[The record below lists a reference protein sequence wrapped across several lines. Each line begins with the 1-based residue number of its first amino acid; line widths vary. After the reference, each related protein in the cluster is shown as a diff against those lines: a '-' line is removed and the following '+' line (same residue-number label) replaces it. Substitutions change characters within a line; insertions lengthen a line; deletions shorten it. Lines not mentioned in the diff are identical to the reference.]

1 MSGNQST
8 ASSYCRLLPVNNI
21 LVDVTVSVTV
31 VTCITRNLMLAI
43 IPIFSYSSSKVR
55 EVRGV
60 ACLRQ
65 NHLFAPYTLTNY
77 SLLRVST
84 LCIPS

>member
-1 MSGNQST
+1 MYY
-8 ASSYCRLLPVNNI
+8 SYMN
-21 LVDVTVSVTV
+21 
-31 VTCITRNLMLAI
+31 TRNLMLAL
-43 IPIFSYSSSKVR
+43 IPIFSLSSSEVR

-60 ACLRQ
+60 ASFGLD
-65 NHLFAPYTLTNY
+65 HLFAPYTLTNY